1 MSQIWYRF
9 DEPAVEMRLRA
20 IATFCFNPDTG
31 LTKYVSKMGHTGFES
46 IVQGMNTFS
55 CPKEDNVIT
64 NNLASKQLSWI
75 YPASEASRPNQVDV
89 KTING
94 HLLVP

>member
-64 NNLASKQLSWI
+64 CDVS
-75 YPASEASRPNQVDV
+75 VDNWNKDPL
-89 KTING
+89 KTI
-94 HLLVP
+94 